1 MDLSAATQKLVHSN
15 QLDDE
20 SFTQKKIAQA
30 FQDLVS
36 VDLGMDEEAVNRAAA
51 LRRGKQHRRSF
62 LLVFFFTT
70 DLCVNYSCKGH
81 WRCHTQSGSKYR
93 NDLCTE
99 STAQDRLKV

>member
-36 VDLGMDEEAVNRAAA
+36 VDLGMDEDAVNRAAA
-51 LRRGKQHRRSF
+51 LRRGKRIHCSF
-62 LLVFFFTT
+62 LLSIYFNWPFVWITAAKGIGDATHNLVANTETT
-70 DLCVNYSCKGH
+70 S
-81 WRCHTQSGSKYR
+81 
-93 NDLCTE
+93 
-99 STAQDRLKV
+99 APKVQRKIA

>member
-36 VDLGMDEEAVNRAAA
+36 VDLGMDEDAVNRAAA
-51 LRRGKQHRRSF
+51 LRRGKRIHCSF
-62 LLVFFFTT
+62 LLSIYF
-70 DLCVNYSCKGH
+70 N
-81 WRCHTQSGSKYR
+81 
-93 NDLCTE
+93 
-99 STAQDRLKV
+99 